1 MGYNIDKRSQCCYN
15 INVEWTGKP
24 YMLSHRGNEKAD
36 NGEPES
42 SDSSKLFFIGGFS
55 LMVLALQIILAICF
69 VGIAG
74 MLIVD
79 INKNHKGEL
88 KEAGGK
94 KWAQGMF
101 VGIFANFL
109 DTLGCGS
116 FAPSTFLYKTFKNVE
131 DINIPGTLNVGDT
144 FPVIFEAL
152 IFTTSVEC
160 EPIFLVAMCV
170 AAMIGAYAFAEIITK
185 WDINKIRIWLGC
197 AMIATAIIMF
207 CKNHSFGPFGSVGE
221 GAGFLPNQWQF
232 WVAVILNVVWGALMD
247 IGFGLYA
254 PCMATCLLL
263 GCSSGVCFPVFMG
276 SCALLMPA
284 NSVVFIKK
292 GRYDAVATLGN
303 FIGGCIGVFIA
314 WKIITSLP
322 MYWLI
327 NVVCVVLLWTA
338 YSILSDRAKALKAA
352 KAA

>member
-1 MGYNIDKRSQCCYN
+1 
-15 INVEWTGKP
+15 
-24 YMLSHRGNEKAD
+24 
-36 NGEPES
+36 
-42 SDSSKLFFIGGFS
+42 
-55 LMVLALQIILAICF
+55 MVLALQIILAICF
-69 VGIAG
+69 VGIGA
-74 MLIVD
+74 MLLVD

-101 VGIFANFL
+101 VGILCNFL

-116 FAPSTFLYKTFKNVE
+116 FAPSTFLYKALKNVD

-152 IFTTSVEC
+152 IFTTTVEC
-160 EPIFLVAMCV
+160 EPAFLVAMCV

-185 WDINKIRIWLGC
+185 WDVNKIRLWMGC
-197 AMIATAIIMF
+197 AMLACAVVMA
-207 CKNHSFGPFGSVGE
+207 CKNAGIGPFGAVGDLP
-221 GAGFLPNQWQF
+221 GFTVGQWQF

-247 IGFGLYA
+247 VGFGLYA

-263 GCSSGVCFPVFMG
+263 GCSAGTCFPVFMG

-284 NSVVFIKK
+284 NSIVFIKK

-322 MYWLI
+322 MKVLI
-327 NVVCVVLLWTA
+327 YVVCVVLLWTA
-338 YSILSDRAKALKAA
+338 YSILSARSKALKEA

>member
-1 MGYNIDKRSQCCYN
+1 
-15 INVEWTGKP
+15 
-24 YMLSHRGNEKAD
+24 
-36 NGEPES
+36 
-42 SDSSKLFFIGGFS
+42 
-55 LMVLALQIILAICF
+55 MVLALQIVLAVCF

-79 INKNHKGEL
+79 INKNHKGDL

-101 VGIFANFL
+101 VGVLCNFL
-109 DTLGCGS
+109 DTLGVGS
-116 FAPSTFLYKTFKNVE
+116 FAPSTFLYKVFNNVD
-131 DINIPGTLNVGDT
+131 DINIPGTLNIGDT

-152 IFTTSVEC
+152 IFIGSVEC
-160 EPIFLVAMCV
+160 DPVFLVAMCV

-185 WDINKIRIWLGC
+185 WDVNKIRLGLGI
-197 AMIATAIIMF
+197 AMLGTAVIVFMRT
-207 CKNHSFGPFGSVGE
+207 SGVGPFGTMGE
-221 GAGFLPNQWQF
+221 AAGFAVNQWQF

-263 GCSSGVCFPVFMG
+263 GCSSGVCFPIFMG

-284 NSVVFIKK
+284 NSIVFIKK

-303 FIGGCIGVFIA
+303 FIGGCVGVFIA
-314 WKIITSLP
+314 WKIVTSIPATALN
-322 MYWLI
+322 YI
-327 NVVCVVLLWTA
+327 VCVVLFYVAWTLLNA
-338 YSILSDRAKALKAA
+338 RAKALKAE

>member
-1 MGYNIDKRSQCCYN
+1 
-15 INVEWTGKP
+15 
-24 YMLSHRGNEKAD
+24 
-36 NGEPES
+36 
-42 SDSSKLFFIGGFS
+42 
-55 LMVLALQIILAICF
+55 MVLALQIILAICF

-101 VGIFANFL
+101 VGVLCNFL
-109 DTLGCGS
+109 DTLGVGS
-116 FAPSTFLYKTFKNVE
+116 FAPSTFLYKVFNNVD
-131 DINIPGTLNVGDT
+131 DINIPGTLNIGDT

-152 IFTTSVEC
+152 IFIGSVEC
-160 EPIFLVAMCV
+160 EPVFLVAMCV
-170 AAMIGAYAFAEIITK
+170 AAMIGAYAFAEISTK
-185 WDINKIRIWLGC
+185 WDVNRIRLWLGWVMV
-197 AMIATAIIMF
+197 AMAIIMA
-207 CKNHSFGPFGSVGE
+207 CRNNGWGPFGAVGT
-221 GAGFLPNQWQF
+221 APGFAINTWQF
-232 WVAVILNVVWGALMD
+232 WVAVLLNVVWGALMD

-263 GCSSGVCFPVFMG
+263 GCSAGTCFPVFMG

-303 FIGGCIGVFIA
+303 FIGGCVGVFIA

-322 MYWLI
+322 MYWLVNI
-327 NVVCVVLLWTA
+327 VCVVLLWTA
-338 YSILSDRAKALKAA
+338 YPFLSARAKALKAA

>member
-1 MGYNIDKRSQCCYN
+1 
-15 INVEWTGKP
+15 
-24 YMLSHRGNEKAD
+24 
-36 NGEPES
+36 
-42 SDSSKLFFIGGFS
+42 
-55 LMVLALQIILAICF
+55 MVLALQIILAICF

-88 KEAGGK
+88 KAAGGK

-160 EPIFLVAMCV
+160 EPVFLVAMCV

-185 WDINKIRIWLGC
+185 WDVNKIRLGLGI
-197 AMIATAIIMF
+197 AMLGTAVIVFMRTSGI
-207 CKNHSFGPFGSVGE
+207 GPFGNMGEATGFTVG
-221 GAGFLPNQWQF
+221 QWQF
-232 WVAVILNVVWGALMD
+232 WVAVLLNVVWGALMD

-284 NSVVFIKK
+284 NSLVFIKK

-303 FIGGCIGVFIA
+303 FIGGCVGVFIA
-314 WKIITSLP
+314 WKIVTSIPATALN
-322 MYWLI
+322 YI
-327 NVVCVVLLWTA
+327 VCVVLFYVAWTLLNA
-338 YSILSDRAKALKAA
+338 RAKDLKAQ

>member
-1 MGYNIDKRSQCCYN
+1 
-15 INVEWTGKP
+15 
-24 YMLSHRGNEKAD
+24 
-36 NGEPES
+36 
-42 SDSSKLFFIGGFS
+42 
-55 LMVLALQIILAICF
+55 MVLALQIILAVCF

-79 INKNHKGEL
+79 INKNHKGDL
-88 KEAGGK
+88 KAAGGK

-101 VGIFANFL
+101 VGVLCNFL
-109 DTLGCGS
+109 DTLGVGS

-160 EPIFLVAMCV
+160 EPVFLVAMCV
-170 AAMIGAYAFAEIITK
+170 AAMIGAYAFAEVITK
-185 WDINKIRIWLGC
+185 WDVNKIRLGLGI
-197 AMIATAIIMF
+197 AMLGTAVIVFMRTSGI
-207 CKNHSFGPFGSVGE
+207 GPFGNMGEATGFTVG
-221 GAGFLPNQWQF
+221 QWQF

-263 GCSSGVCFPVFMG
+263 GCSAGTCFPVFMG

-284 NSVVFIKK
+284 NSIVFIKK

-303 FIGGCIGVFIA
+303 FIGGCVGVFIA
-314 WKIITSLP
+314 WKIVTSIPATALN
-322 MYWLI
+322 YI
-327 NVVCVVLLWTA
+327 VCVVLFYVAWTLLHA
-338 YSILSDRAKALKAA
+338 RAKDLKAA